1 MMEEAST
8 NQLAKWDRIKTE
20 IAEAKDIS
28 MLGKLNYS
36 LEAIQKWAKQSRQ
49 SLETQNEIAEYRL
62 RLNRK
67 QGEWIEA
74 NIPEEG
80 MLKQGDKFPV
90 TKNSH
95 GTLAEAGIDRND
107 SPKFRI
113 LARIPEA
120 KFEAYL
126 KEAKEDHREIST
138 NDACQLWKNTIA
150 TKWTGDQE
158 NYTPAIYIE
167 AARSVMGSI
176 DCDPASNELAQE
188 TVKAKVYF
196 TSETDGLKQD
206 WHGNIF
212 LNPPYSHPEVAR
224 FIDKLLTELARNS
237 SQAILL
243 TNNNTDTAFFHKAVS
258 KAAAVCFTKGRI
270 NFYKATGE
278 RTQPTNGQVFYYF
291 GDKPDKFHEYFSTF
305 GIVMI
310 KYGY

>member
-1 MMEEAST
+1 MEEATT
-8 NQLAKWDRIKTE
+8 NQLVKWDKIKTE

-28 MLGKLNYS
+28 LLGKLNYS
-36 LEAIQKWAKQSRQ
+36 LEAIQRWAKQSRQ

-80 MLKQGDKFPV
+80 GNPQLTNFGRLED
-90 TKNSH
+90 
-95 GTLAEAGIDRND
+95 AGIDRHD
-107 SPKFRI
+107 SPKFRV

-120 KFEAYL
+120 KFNAYL
-126 KEAKEDHREIST
+126 KKTKKEHQEINT
-138 NDACQLWKNTIA
+138 NDACHLWKNTIA

-158 NYTPAIYIE
+158 NYTPVMYIE

-188 TVKAKVYF
+188 TVRAGVYF
-196 TSETDGLKQD
+196 TRETDGLQQN
-206 WHGNIF
+206 WQGNIF
-212 LNPPYSHPEVAR
+212 LNPPYSHPEVAQ
-224 FIDKLLTELARNS
+224 FIDKLLSELAKNS

-243 TNNNTDTAFFHKAVS
+243 TNNNTDTAFFHKAVK

-270 NFYKATGE
+270 NFYKAGGE
-278 RTQPTNGQVFYYF
+278 ITQPTNGQVFYYF
-291 GDKPDKFHEYFSTF
+291 GKNTVKFYDYFSTF
-305 GIVMI
+305 GIVLVN
-310 KYGY
+310 YVH